1 MDDLRGNVRDVVR
14 LLPRGVSSLPMLA
27 FQSLLSDHPWGVA
40 LSASDAKLY
49 AGWIDRPA
57 RYISCPPHAHWSP
70 RINEGANDVIVA
82 CGDKLLLVNWRRAR
96 LLARYEACADPHSG
110 RAIRKRRCETTPVR
124 DAACGDDD
132 DRLAGKRALH
142 VLAEVDHG
150 GDEDRKGRVAGV
162 PAALAALSADHVNA
176 LRQCLLD
183 VFRVADHAG
192 HHPKFSVYAW

>member
-1 MDDLRGNVRDVVR
+1 
-14 LLPRGVSSLPMLA
+14 MLA

-96 LLARYEACADPHSG
+96 LLARDEARADPDPRRAVGERG
-110 RAIRKRRCETTPVR
+110 REAPAVG
-124 DAACGDDD
+124 DAACCDHRDGLPGE
-132 DRLAGKRALH
+132 RAGGAF
-142 VLAEVDHG
+142 AEVDDG
-150 GDEDRKGRVAGV
+150 GDEDGERRIARVAS
-162 PAALAALSADHVNA
+162 ALAALGADDVNA
-176 LRQCLLD
+176 CGL
-183 VFRVADHAG
+183 
-192 HHPKFSVYAW
+192 